1 MAVEKQMRER
11 VIPFLKPIHGK
22 SVENVVGPG
31 TPDIE
36 SMCGHIECKKIPD
49 WPVRPD
55 TPVRVPHFTSQQRS
69 WLATRCHLGGLAY
82 MLIQIGSSY
91 WLYWGLWAAQNVDR
105 QPRAVMEENALW
117 SGSLPDLLPE
127 LQRRYDG
134 YVSHKA
140 DEVRRRND

>member
-1 MAVEKQMRER
+1 MAIEKQMRER

-36 SMCGHIECKKIPD
+36 SICGHIECKKID
-49 WPVRPD
+49 GWPVRD
-55 TPVRVPHFTSQQRS
+55 ETPVRVPHFTPQQRS

-82 MLIQIGSSY
+82 MLIQIGSTY
-91 WLYWGLWAAQNVDR
+91 WLYWGLWAAKHVDR
-105 QPRAVMEENALW
+105 EPRAVMKENALW

-127 LQRRYDG
+127 LQRRYRAHIQSACNT
-134 YVSHKA
+134 VHR
-140 DEVRRRND
+140 VRD